1 MAEGHD
7 INASLTWRQSP
18 RQDALVLQNSSA
30 SSTFSFP
37 TDGHTWRWHRPVWFV
52 GRYLVAKTS
61 EPSLTRTEFDLLSF
75 SLQGK
80 PSLMRDFSS
89 YRNSYKEHK
98 IPLPCTCT
106 VYFLF
111 TFFFLLHKI
120 FDLFTLK
127 NHQATDN
134 KKSKPSGVLPPQGEI
149 KTMKLPSSGKTFIC
163 QQLGKSFEWWKHDHL
178 LMSFQNDLFPLSFNI

>member
-1 MAEGHD
+1 M
-7 INASLTWRQSP
+7 
-18 RQDALVLQNSSA
+18 
-30 SSTFSFP
+30 
-37 TDGHTWRWHRPVWFV
+37 
-52 GRYLVAKTS
+52 AKTS
-61 EPSLTRTEFDLLSF
+61 EPGLTRTEFDFLSL

-98 IPLPCTCT
+98 IPLLCTCT

-111 TFFFLLHKI
+111 TFFFLMLHKI

-134 KKSKPSGVLPPQGEI
+134 KKSKPSSVLPPQGEI
-149 KTMKLPSSGKTFIC
+149 KTIIREDFYLPTT
-163 QQLGKSFEWWKHDHL
+163 WKEL
-178 LMSFQNDLFPLSFNI
+178 